1 MRYVLKVFAAIVV
14 AAGLVMIACVTDP
27 GTKPEIDVTM
37 AGEVF
42 SLDPDD
48 PDAAQPVAK
57 IAIKHPVRIKDWTIQ
72 VQPIRGQGG
81 QGGQGGQAQGE
92 RPAGQQG
99 GQRERPAGQEGQ
111 AQGDRP
117 EGQQRQ
123 SRGPFF
129 EETGK
134 GHPPREWKWNGKS
147 TRPPRQEGGP
157 VEMVQSASD
166 YQMILTVNDIFDNT
180 ATYEGTISVDVLVRR
195 EGDAYRI
202 IVPSIV
208 FPPNSADFRLL
219 GEQEMRANARV
230 LRLIGNA
237 LNKFPAYEVEVEGHS
252 NPTTPP
258 GPQRDAEETQEL
270 KPISDAR
277 AKAVVDYLVE
287 NQKVDRARLHSSG
300 IGGARTIAA
309 YDDTDENWRNRR
321 VEFILHK

>member
-1 MRYVLKVFAAIVV
+1 MKSKKMLGIAAFVAVAGFLVVV
-14 AAGLVMIACVTDP
+14 ACATNP
-27 GTKPEIDVTM
+27 ETKPEITVQM
-37 AGEVF
+37 VGEVF
-42 SLDPDD
+42 SLDPDE

-57 IAIKHPVRIKDWTIQ
+57 IAIKHPVAIKDWVIQ
-72 VQPIRGQGG
+72 VQPIRQGGGQG
-81 QGGQGGQAQGE
+81 GGQGGQAQGE
-92 RPAGQQG
+92 RQG

-111 AQGDRP
+111 AQGERP

-134 GHPPREWKWNGKS
+134 GAPPKEWKWNGKS
-147 TRPPRQEGGP
+147 SRPPRQEGGP
-157 VEMVQSASD
+157 IEMVQSATD
-166 YQMILTVNDIFDNT
+166 YQMILTVNDAFNNT

-195 EGDAYRI
+195 EGDSYRI

-237 LNKFPAYEVEVEGHS
+237 LNKFPTYKVEVEGHS

-258 GPQRDAEETQEL
+258 NTPQRETEETREL

-287 NQKVDRARLHSSG
+287 NQKVDRDRLHSSG
-300 IGGARTIAA
+300 IGGARTVAA
-309 YDDTDENWRNRR
+309 YDDTDENWKNRR